1 MKSVSVQE
9 LGAEPLV
16 LDDREMIVTKNGKP
30 VGVLLSVTEDSL
42 PQTLATVRR
51 ARATEAVLNMQ
62 QHSVQT
68 GRSRM
73 SDEEIERE
81 VQAVR
86 SARRH
91 EGRR

>member
-9 LGAEPLV
+9 LGAEPFILG
-16 LDDREMIVTKNGKP
+16 DREMIVTRNGKP

-42 PQTLATVRR
+42 TQTLATVRR

-62 QHSVQT
+62 QHAVET
-68 GRSRM
+68 GRDQM

-81 VQAVR
+81 IQAAR